1 MILPAGGGGVAG
13 ALRVA
18 YLDPMKELVD
28 KDVVAADSQPQL
40 VQHSTNDDESVSV
53 YRY

>member
-1 MILPAGGGGVAG
+1 MAG
-13 ALRVA
+13 ALRAADV
-18 YLDPMKELVD
+18 DPMKELVD

-53 YRY
+53 CRD